1 MRCSK
6 CRCENDDSE
15 QFCARCGSQPIA
27 GIGVT
32 QPLHTAEESS
42 SNLQEAYKA
51 AIGPKHQSAYLA
63 YFLKA
68 DGLGKPP
75 LSWHWPAFFVTL
87 YWLLYRKM
95 WLPAFIYF
103 LLPYLFLVPLSF
115 IATAF
120 GKSSETFV
128 TVATLGY
135 FALTFLLPPLY
146 ANAMYYRHCKKQ
158 IRLVQESS
166 NNEQR
171 QLGELTGR
179 GGTSKVMLA
188 LVATLGIFTFIG
200 IAAAIAL
207 PAFQD
212 YKTRAAMADVHRVA
226 RSAGDAVTQYYAHNQ
241 RIPNSLEEAGFIPPS
256 IATIRA
262 VKINKQNGV
271 VSVTVALP
279 PIDGKSLLLI
289 PTAGSANVLT
299 WICRSDDIPQRVLPP
314 ACRQ

>member
-1 MRCSK
+1 MYCSK
-6 CRCENDDSE
+6 CGCENDDSG
-15 QFCARCGSQPIA
+15 QFCTRCGSQLMA
-27 GIGVT
+27 DGVVPT
-32 QPLHTAEESS
+32 PLHAVEESPS
-42 SNLQEAYKA
+42 CLEAAYKA
-51 AIGPKHQSAYLA
+51 VIGPKHQATYLA
-63 YFLKA
+63 YFVNA
-68 DGLGKPP
+68 DSQGKPP
-75 LSWHWPAFFVTL
+75 ISWHWPAFFVTL

-95 WLPAFIYF
+95 WLPALLYF
-103 LLPYLFLVPLSF
+103 LLPYLFFVPLSF
-115 IATAF
+115 VATAF
-120 GKSSETFV
+120 GKSSETV
-128 TVATLGY
+128 ATVATLGY
-135 FALTFLLPPLY
+135 FVLTFLLPPLH

-188 LVATLGIFTFIG
+188 MVAVLGIFTFIG

-226 RSAGDAVTQYYAHNQ
+226 RSAGDAVTQYYAQNQ

-289 PTAGSANVLT
+289 PTAGSANALT
-299 WICRSDDIPQRVLPP
+299 WICKSDDIPKRLLPP
-314 ACRQ
+314 TCRQ

>member
-1 MRCSK
+1 MYCSK
-6 CRCENDDSE
+6 CGCENDDSG
-15 QFCARCGSQPIA
+15 QFCNRCGSQLMA
-27 GIGVT
+27 DGVVPT
-32 QPLHTAEESS
+32 PLHAVEESPS
-42 SNLQEAYKA
+42 SLEAAYKA
-51 AIGPKHQSAYLA
+51 VIGPKHQATYLA

-75 LSWHWPAFFVTL
+75 MSWHWPGFFVTL
-87 YWLLYRKM
+87 YWVLYRKM
-95 WLPAFIYF
+95 WLPALIYF
-103 LLPYLFLVPLSF
+103 LLPYLFFVPLSF
-115 IATAF
+115 VQTPF

-188 LVATLGIFTFIG
+188 LVAILGIFTFIG

-241 RIPNSLEEAGFIPPS
+241 RMPNSLEEADFVPPS
-256 IATIRA
+256 TATIRT

-279 PIDGKSLLLI
+279 PIDGKSLLLV
-289 PTAGSANVLT
+289 PTTGAANALT
-299 WICRSDDIPQRVLPP
+299 WTCMSDDIPKRLLPQ

>member
-1 MRCSK
+1 MHCSK
-6 CRCENDDSE
+6 CGCESDDSG
-15 QFCARCGSQPIA
+15 QFCTRCGSQLIA
-27 GIGVT
+27 AIGVST
-32 QPLHTAEESS
+32 PLHAEQESRAGV
-42 SNLQEAYKA
+42 EDAYKVV
-51 AIGPKHQSAYLA
+51 IGPKHQATYLA
-63 YFLKA
+63 YFVKA
-68 DGLGKPP
+68 DSQGKPP
-75 LSWHWPAFFVTL
+75 ISWHWPAFFVTL

-120 GKSSETFV
+120 GNSAETFV

-188 LVATLGIFTFIG
+188 IVAILGIFTFIG

-226 RSAGDAVTQYYAHNQ
+226 RSAGDAVAQYYAHNQ
-241 RIPNSLEEAGFIPPS
+241 RMPNSLEEADFVPPS
-256 IATIRA
+256 TAAIRA
-262 VKINKQNGV
+262 VTINKQNGV
-271 VSVTVALP
+271 VSVTVALS
-279 PIDGKSLLLI
+279 PIDGKSLLLV
-289 PTAGSANVLT
+289 PTTGSANALT
-299 WICRSDDIPQRVLPP
+299 WTCRSDDIPKRLLPP